1 MQTESP
7 LWPFGNRE
15 IAWHFSNRGCLFDIF
30 HQPLFQAYQD
40 AQVLDTQNCCSLPFI
55 FNGYWFVFRG
65 KKQGIFKKSD
75 FLHSGSHHVDLWA
88 AVLQPS
94 RNTCSCVK
102 NSPWV
107 KVWLTAVWCVR
118 LKLLKKMEKK
128 KVNLL
133 QWWRSES
140 WTAAKTKCM
149 FDGGVG
155 PPPHCGC
162 APLCWWKLV
171 IVCLC
176 VSATERASLVF
187 QPGSAHRPRRQP

>member
-107 KVWLTAVWCVR
+107 KVWLTAVCCVR

-128 KVNLL
+128 KSIFYNGEDLRAERLL
-133 QWWRSES
+133 KQNACLMGES
-140 WTAAKTKCM
+140 ALHLTVAVLPSA
-149 FDGGVG
+149 GGN
-155 PPPHCGC
+155 
-162 APLCWWKLV
+162 
-171 IVCLC
+171 
-176 VSATERASLVF
+176 
-187 QPGSAHRPRRQP
+187 